1 MSQEK
6 LGTEVR
12 REQIVQAAL
21 SVIASE
27 GMQGLKVNELSR
39 RVGIVP
45 SAIYRH
51 FKGKSEI
58 LDGVL
63 DLIEERILENVK
75 IVCAETDDA
84 FERLKS
90 LLLRHVQLIL
100 DYQAIPRII
109 FSEDVLAGRA
119 ERKSKLCRILGK
131 YLDEVASIVRRG
143 QEEGVIR
150 PDVSPDTAALVF
162 IGLFQP
168 AAFFWHLTDGNF
180 DVKGQAEN
188 AWRIYGDGMRK
199 E

>member
-1 MSQEK
+1 MSLEK
-6 LGTEVR
+6 LDTEIR
-12 REQIVQAAL
+12 REQIVLAAL
-21 SVIASE
+21 NVAASE
-27 GMQGLKVNELSR
+27 GMQGLKVSELAH

-45 SAIYRH
+45 SAVYRH

-58 LDGVL
+58 LDALL

-75 IVCAETDDA
+75 IVCTESDDA
-84 FERLKS
+84 FERLRN
-90 LLLRHVQLIL
+90 LLLRHVQLIM

-109 FSEDVLAGRA
+109 FSEEVIGGRA
-119 ERKSKLCRILGK
+119 ERKSKICRILRK

-150 PDVSPDTAALVF
+150 SDVSPDTAALAF

-168 AAFFWHLTDGNF
+168 AAFFWHLTDGDF

-199 E
+199 K